1 MVDYNDAGAI
11 LSEMVQIGRT
21 FQVANQRSKE
31 GSVTG
36 TKFRFL
42 QHLRQTDARLG
53 ELAQRHM
60 VSASV
65 ASRAIDALE
74 ADAMVERN
82 VDPNDA
88 RALHISITK
97 KGLAK
102 LTEGE
107 SQVVQRFAE
116 ALADWS
122 PADADNAVAILK
134 RLNTHLAQ
142 VTAPPETRED

>member
-1 MVDYNDAGAI
+1 MVDYDGAGAI

-31 GSVTG
+31 GNVTG

-42 QHLRQTDARLG
+42 QHLRHTDARLG

-74 ADAMVERN
+74 ADKLVTRS
-82 VDPNDA
+82 VDPKDA
-88 RALHISITK
+88 RALHISITE
-97 KGLAK
+97 KGLAT

-107 SQVVQRFAE
+107 SHVVQRFAQ
-116 ALADWS
+116 ALSDWS

-142 VTAPPETRED
+142 VTAAPEVHED

>member
-1 MVDYNDAGAI
+1 MVDYDDAGAI

-31 GSVTG
+31 GNFTG

-42 QHLRQTDARLG
+42 QHLRHTDARLG
-53 ELAQRHM
+53 DLAQRHM

-74 ADAMVERN
+74 ADGMVVRA
-82 VDPNDA
+82 VDRRDA
-88 RALHISITK
+88 RALHISITE
-97 KGLAK
+97 KGIAK

-107 SQVVQRFAE
+107 SQVVQRFAQ

-122 PADADNAVAILK
+122 PADAGNAVAMLK
-134 RLNTHLAQ
+134 RLNGHLAE
-142 VTAPPETRED
+142 VTGPPVASEE